1 MAFIQ
6 NVPFFSILLSMISGI
21 FSSVL
26 KRKAARTVTVVLT
39 STVLVMNLMLT
50 FFLLQTGESYTYMM
64 GHYPAPFGNEIR
76 AGILESVMAS
86 VFALI
91 LLLSLL
97 GGLHK
102 INEQIND
109 QKQNL
114 YFIMVDL
121 MLASLLALVYTNDL
135 FTAYVFI
142 EINTIAAAALIMFR
156 QNGHCLAAA
165 TRYMI
170 MNLLA
175 SGLLLMG
182 ITMLYGIT
190 GHLLMSN
197 IRESVAQIFAAGEY
211 QTSLTVVVVLITVAL
226 CIKSA
231 LFPFQE
237 WLPDAYGYST
247 PASAAMLSS
256 LISKSYIFLLIKIFY
271 RVIGMEVVVATGMTN
286 ILFLFGIIGMILGS
300 VSAIRERDIRR
311 MVAFSSVAQ
320 IGYIYM
326 GLGLGTREG
335 VIAAVFHMI
344 IHAAAKSM
352 LFLSASGLVDVS
364 GDIKQFRPLRGSGYR
379 HKAAGVAFTVGALS
393 MVGVPLFGG
402 FLSKV
407 YFASSALDF
416 GGIRAVIVLAALA
429 VSTLLNTMYFLHTVI
444 SIYRPATVEVPAYGK
459 PSKLSSAALWTMAAV
474 NVALGTL
481 SVPLYQAI
489 ARGLD
494 MFS

>member
-211 QTSLTVVVVLITVAL
+211 QTSLTVVVVLISVAL

>member
-6 NVPFFSILLSMISGI
+6 NVPFFSIILSMISGI

-444 SIYRPATVEVPAYGK
+444 SIYRPATQEVPAYSK

>member
-1 MAFIQ
+1 
-6 NVPFFSILLSMISGI
+6 
-21 FSSVL
+21 
-26 KRKAARTVTVVLT
+26 
-39 STVLVMNLMLT
+39 
-50 FFLLQTGESYTYMM
+50 
-64 GHYPAPFGNEIR
+64 
-76 AGILESVMAS
+76 
-86 VFALI
+86 
-91 LLLSLL
+91 
-97 GGLHK
+97 
-102 INEQIND
+102 
-109 QKQNL
+109 
-114 YFIMVDL
+114 MVDL

-444 SIYRPATVEVPAYGK
+444 SIYRPATQEVPAYGK

>member
-6 NVPFFSILLSMISGI
+6 NVPFFSIILSMISGI

>member
-6 NVPFFSILLSMISGI
+6 NVPFFSIILSMISGI

-444 SIYRPATVEVPAYGK
+444 SIYRPATVEVPAYIK

>member
-6 NVPFFSILLSMISGI
+6 NVPFFSIILSMISGI
-21 FSSVL
+21 FSSAL
-26 KRKAARTVTVVLT
+26 KRKAARSVTIVLSAVVLA
-39 STVLVMNLMLT
+39 MNIMLT
-50 FFLLQTGESYTYMM
+50 VFMLQTGESYTYMM

-76 AGILESVMAS
+76 AGLLESVMAS

-91 LLLSLL
+91 LLMSLL
-97 GGLHK
+97 GGLNK
-102 INEQIND
+102 IDEQIQE

-114 YFIMVDL
+114 YFIMADL

-142 EINTIAAAALIMFR
+142 EINTIAAAALIMSR

-197 IRESVAQIFAAGEY
+197 IRESVANLFATGEY
-211 QTSLTVVVVLITVAL
+211 HTSLTVVVVLITVAL

-247 PASAAMLSS
+247 PSSAAMLSS

-271 RVIGMEVVVATGMTN
+271 RVIGMEVVVSTGMTN

-335 VIAAVFHMI
+335 VIAAIFHMI

-352 LFLSASGLVDVS
+352 LFLSASGLIDVS

-379 HKAAGVAFTVGALS
+379 HKAAGAAFTVGALS

-444 SIYRPATVEVPAYGK
+444 SIYRPATQEVPAYNA
-459 PSKLSSAALWTMAAV
+459 PSKLSSAALWVMAAV

>member
-6 NVPFFSILLSMISGI
+6 NVPFFSIILSMISGI

-197 IRESVAQIFAAGEY
+197 IRDSVAQIFAAGEY

-444 SIYRPATVEVPAYGK
+444 SIYRPATQEVPAYGK